1 MKKIEYIALIS
12 IILIILFTAITLPWP
27 ANAIIGCMLFSGFIV
42 DIIYT
47 IRAKKREQNSYP
59 PEITGN
65 PPVK

>member
-12 IILIILFTAITLPWP
+12 IILIILLTVISLPWP

-42 DIIYT
+42 DIFYSR
-47 IRAKKREQNSYP
+47 RAKKRERDSYP